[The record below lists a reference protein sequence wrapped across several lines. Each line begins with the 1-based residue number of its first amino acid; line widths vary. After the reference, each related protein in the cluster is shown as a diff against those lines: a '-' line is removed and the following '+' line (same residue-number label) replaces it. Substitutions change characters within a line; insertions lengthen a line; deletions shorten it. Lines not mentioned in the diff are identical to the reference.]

1 MTVSLKPSA
10 QQPLAGVKIIELSTM
25 ITCAV
30 AAMILSAQGA
40 EVIKVEPTVI
50 GDPGRMIGTQ
60 KNGVSAFFHN
70 CNRGKRSLSVDLKTQ
85 TGRDA
90 VKRLAADSDVLLHN
104 YRPGVMEKLGLGSET
119 LRAANER
126 LIYLGV
132 SGFGTTGPMS
142 DYPAYDMVI
151 QGLTGITA
159 QQGSDNEMEHIN
171 MLICDKITAYTVAQ
185 ATTAALLARASTGN
199 GQHIDISMLQANLAF
214 MWPDGM
220 MDKTIEDRNGIVDM
234 SPISDYYQTLD
245 VSDGSI
251 ALAPLKDH
259 HYKALLEMLGYPE
272 LLEDSRFNSMGGRL
286 KHMDQV
292 MEIIK
297 NPRKEY
303 TVAEAMG
310 LLTAADIPCAPC
322 IARDDI
328 KSHPQIEAIEALET
342 YETPLHGTL
351 TVPRPAVK
359 FEGEN
364 PSQATPSPALGEHSR
379 GILEKLGYSSEEIE
393 AHVADGIVVCG

>member
-1 MTVSLKPSA
+1 M
-10 QQPLAGVKIIELSTM
+10 
-25 ITCAV
+25 
-30 AAMILSAQGA
+30 
-40 EVIKVEPTVI
+40 
-50 GDPGRMIGTQ
+50 
-60 KNGVSAFFHN
+60 
-70 CNRGKRSLSVDLKTQ
+70 
-85 TGRDA
+85 
-90 VKRLAADSDVLLHN
+90 RLAADADVLVHN
-104 YRPGVMEKLGLGSET
+104 FRPGVMDKLGLGSET
-119 LRAANER
+119 LRGANER

-159 QQGSDNEMEHIN
+159 LQGSDNEMQHIN

-185 ATTAALLARASTGN
+185 ATTAALLARASTGK

-220 MDKTIEDRNGIVDM
+220 MDKTIEDRDGIMDM

-245 VSDGSI
+245 LSDGSI
-251 ALAPLKDH
+251 ALAPLRDH

-272 LLEDSRFNSMGGRL
+272 LLEDPRFSSMGGRL

-292 MEIIK
+292 MEILK
-297 NPRKEY
+297 SPRKEY
-303 TVAEAMG
+303 SVAEAMS

-322 IARDDI
+322 IARDDL

-342 YETPLHGTL
+342 YETPLHGAL
-351 TVPRPAVK
+351 TVPRPPAR

-364 PSQATPSPALGEHSR
+364 ASQATPSPGLGEHSR
-379 GILEKLGYSSEEIE
+379 SILETLGYSGEEIDALIAE
-393 AHVADGIVVCG
+393 GSVACG

>member
-1 MTVSLKPSA
+1 MTVRAQPSS
-10 QQPLAGVKIIELSTM
+10 QQPLAGLKIIQLSTM

-30 AAMILSAQGA
+30 AAMMLSAQGA
-40 EVIKVEPTVI
+40 EVIKVEPPVI
-50 GDPGRMIGTQ
+50 GDPGRLIGTQ

-70 CNRGKRSLSVDLKTQ
+70 CNRGKQSLAIDLKTQ

-90 VKRLAADSDVLLHN
+90 VMRLAADADVLVHN
-104 YRPGVMEKLGLGSET
+104 FRPGVMDKLGLGSET
-119 LRAANER
+119 LRGANER

-159 QQGSDNEMEHIN
+159 LQGSDNEMQHIN

-185 ATTAALLARASTGN
+185 ATTAALLARASTGK

-220 MDKTIEDRNGIVDM
+220 MDKTIEDRDGIMDM

-245 VSDGSI
+245 LSDGSI
-251 ALAPLKDH
+251 ALAPLRDH

-272 LLEDSRFNSMGGRL
+272 LLEDPRFSSMGGRL

-292 MEIIK
+292 MEILK
-297 NPRKEY
+297 SPRKEY
-303 TVAEAMG
+303 SVAEAMS

-322 IARDDI
+322 IARDDL
-328 KSHPQIEAIEALET
+328 KSHPQIEAIEPLET
-342 YETPLHGTL
+342 YETPLHGAL
-351 TVPRPAVK
+351 TVPRPPAR

-364 PSQATPSPALGEHSR
+364 ASQASPSPGLGEHSR
-379 GILEKLGYSSEEIE
+379 SILETLGYSGEEIDALIAE
-393 AHVADGIVVCG
+393 GSVACV

>member
-1 MTVSLKPSA
+1 MTVAAQPSA

-30 AAMILSAQGA
+30 AAMMLTAQGA
-40 EVIKVEPTVI
+40 EVIKVEPPVI
-50 GDPGRMIGTQ
+50 GDPGRLIGTQ

-70 CNRGKRSLSVDLKTQ
+70 CNRGKQSLAIDLKTQ

-90 VKRLAADSDVLLHN
+90 VMRLAADADVLVHN
-104 YRPGVMEKLGLGSET
+104 FRPGVMDKLGLGSET
-119 LRAANER
+119 LRGANER

-159 QQGSDNEMEHIN
+159 LQGSDNEMQHIN

-185 ATTAALLARASTGN
+185 AATAALLARASTGK

-220 MDKTIEDRNGIVDM
+220 MDKTIEDRDGIMDM

-245 VSDGSI
+245 LSDGSI
-251 ALAPLKDH
+251 ALAPLRDH

-272 LLEDSRFNSMGGRL
+272 LLEDPRFSSMGGRL

-292 MEIIK
+292 MEILK
-297 NPRKEY
+297 SPRKEY
-303 TVAEAMG
+303 SVAEAMS

-322 IARDDI
+322 IARDDL

-342 YETPLHGTL
+342 YETPLHGAL
-351 TVPRPAVK
+351 TVPRPPAR

-364 PSQATPSPALGEHSR
+364 ASQATPSPGLGEHSR
-379 GILEKLGYSSEEIE
+379 SILETLGYSGEEIDALIAE
-393 AHVADGIVVCG
+393 GSVACG